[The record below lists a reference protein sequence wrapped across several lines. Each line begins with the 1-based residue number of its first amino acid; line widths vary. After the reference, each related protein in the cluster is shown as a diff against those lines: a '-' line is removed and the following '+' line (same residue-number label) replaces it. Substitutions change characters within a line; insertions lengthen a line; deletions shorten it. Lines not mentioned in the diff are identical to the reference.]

1 MIRSSGKYWLMA
13 VAAWCCL
20 GSMAFAGVTVSSPT
34 PGTTIGSPVQFVAA
48 ASSSRPITAM
58 RIYVDD
64 QSVYTINSNSLNTSV
79 PLPDGTHRVVVQAW
93 DSSGAVFK
101 FPESITVNSSA
112 PPPPPPPSG
121 SGVSVT
127 APANGS
133 TVGAPLH
140 VVASASAGN
149 PITAMKIYLD
159 NIDMFTVF
167 ANQLDTTVSASPG
180 AHFLVVQAWDL
191 TGAVYK
197 QPLNITVG
205 SSVPGGPPPGGPPP
219 VPSGAIVQSNIQQR
233 AGWETCTVC
242 AGAGGNGPS
251 ADSGTLQGVVSP
263 SLSGA
268 SMQFSIGGSTPYS
281 DVLWWKQ
288 LGGNNG
294 ITHFQYDLDFYLTNP
309 GAAQA
314 LEFDV
319 NQSNGAYKFIFGT
332 QCDIKRDGAW
342 EVWDTANHAWVNTG
356 IPCSAPSAY
365 QWHHLTWQFYR
376 DNYQA
381 HFVAL
386 ILDGV
391 KHDVN
396 MAFWVQPSSVSE
408 INIAFQMDGDSAQHP
423 YDAWLDNVTL
433 SYW

>member
-1 MIRSSGKYWLMA
+1 MIFGMMLGCS
-13 VAAWCCL
+13 AA
-20 GSMAFAGVTVSSPT
+20 SAFAGVTVSSPA
-34 PGTTIGSPVQFVAA
+34 PGATTGSPVPFVAS

-64 QSVYTINSNSLNTSV
+64 QSVFSNQSNNLNTSIQ
-79 PLPDGTHRVVVQAW
+79 LANGAHRVVVQAW

-101 FPESITVNSSA
+101 FPETITVNSST

-121 SGVSVT
+121 LGVSVT
-127 APANGS
+127 SPADGS
-133 TVGAPLH
+133 TVGAPMH

-149 PITAMKIYLD
+149 PITAMRIYLD
-159 NIDMFTVF
+159 STDMFTVNS
-167 ANQLDTTVSASPG
+167 NQLDTTVSASSG
-180 AHFLVVQAWDL
+180 SHSLVVQAWDS

-197 QPLNITVG
+197 QALTVNVSGG
-205 SSVPGGPPPGGPPP
+205 SGGGGGGGTVPG
-219 VPSGAIVQSNIQQR
+219 GAIVQSNIQQM
-233 AGWETCTVC
+233 AGWENCTVC

-251 ADSGTLQGVVSP
+251 AAFGTQQGVNSP

-281 DVLWWKQ
+281 DALWWKQ

-294 ITHFQYDLDFYLTNP
+294 ITHFQYDVDFYLTNP
-309 GAAQA
+309 GVAQA

-319 NQSNGAYKFIFGT
+319 NQSNGVYKFIFGT
-332 QCDIKRDGAW
+332 QCDIKGAHAW
-342 EVWDTANHAWVNTG
+342 DVWDTAGHAWVNTG

-365 QWHHLTWQFYR
+365 QWHHLTWELYR
-376 DNYQA
+376 DNSQA

-386 ILDGV
+386 TLDGV
-391 KHDVN
+391 KHYVN
-396 MAFWVQPSSVSE
+396 MAFWVQPSGVSE
-408 INIAFQMDGDSAQHP
+408 INVAFQMDGDNVQHA

>member
-1 MIRSSGKYWLMA
+1 MVRASRKYCLIA
-13 VAAWCCL
+13 VAGWCCL
-20 GSMAFAGVTVSSPT
+20 GSLAFAGVTVSSPA
-34 PGTTIGSPVQFVAA
+34 PGAATGSPVQFVAS

-58 RIYVDD
+58 RIYVDN
-64 QSVYTINSNSLNTSV
+64 QSVFTTQSNSLNTSV
-79 PLPDGTHRVVVQAW
+79 ALAGGAHNVVVQAW

-112 PPPPPPPSG
+112 PPPPSG
-121 SGVSVT
+121 SGVNVT
-127 APANGS
+127 TPADGS
-133 TVGAPLH
+133 TVGAPIH
-140 VVASASAGN
+140 VVASASAAN
-149 PITAMKIYLD
+149 PISAMRIYLD
-159 NIDMFTVF
+159 NAAMFTV
-167 ANQLDTTVSASPG
+167 NSSQLDTTVSASSG
-180 AHFLVVQAWDL
+180 SHLLVVQAWDT

-197 QPLNITVG
+197 QSRNVTVG
-205 SSVPGGPPPGGPPP
+205 SSAPTGSP
-219 VPSGAIVQSNIQQR
+219 VPSGAIVQSNIQQM
-233 AGWETCTVC
+233 AGWQNCTVC

-251 ADSGTLQGVVSP
+251 ANFGTLQGVSSP

-288 LGGNNG
+288 LGGSNG

-319 NQSNGAYKFIFGT
+319 NQSNGTYKFIFGT

-342 EVWDTANHAWVNTG
+342 DVWDTANHAWVNTG
-356 IPCSAPSAY
+356 VPCSAPSAY
-365 QWHHLTWQFYR
+365 QWHHLTWELYR
-376 DNYQA
+376 DDSQA

-386 ILDGV
+386 TLDGV
-391 KHDVN
+391 KHYVN

-408 INIAFQMDGDSAQHP
+408 INVAFQMDGDYAQHP

-433 SYW
+433 RYW

>member
-1 MIRSSGKYWLMA
+1 MVRPSGKTWLMA
-13 VAAWCCL
+13 VTIWCCF
-20 GSMAFAGVTVSSPT
+20 GSLAFAGVTVTSPA
-34 PGTTIGSPVQFVAA
+34 PGATTGSPVQFVAS
-48 ASSSRPITAM
+48 ASSGWPITAM

-64 QSVYTINSNSLNTSV
+64 QSVYTIQSNSLNTSV
-79 PLPDGTHRVVVQAW
+79 PLAAGVHRVVVQAW
-93 DSSGAVFK
+93 DSSGAVLK

-112 PPPPPPPSG
+112 PPPPPSG

-127 APANGS
+127 TPADGS
-133 TVGAPLH
+133 TVGAPIH

-159 NIDMFTVF
+159 NIDMFTVN
-167 ANQLDTTVSASPG
+167 ANQLDTNVSAAPG
-180 AHFLVVQAWDL
+180 AHFLVVQAWDS

-197 QPLNITVG
+197 QSSSVTVG
-205 SSVPGGPPPGGPPP
+205 SSVPTGPP
-219 VPSGAIVQSNIQQR
+219 VPSGAIVQSNIQQM
-233 AGWETCTVC
+233 AGWENCTVC

-251 ADSGTLQGVVSP
+251 AAFGTLQGVSSP
-263 SLSGA
+263 SLSGS
-268 SMQFSIGGSTPYS
+268 SMQFSIGVGTPYS

-288 LGGNNG
+288 LGGNNA
-294 ITHFQYDLDFYLTNP
+294 ITHFQYDVDFYLTNP

-319 NQSNGAYKFIFGT
+319 NQSNGVYKFIFGT
-332 QCDIKRDGAW
+332 QCDIRGAGAW
-342 EVWDTANHAWVNTG
+342 DVWDTANHTWVNTG
-356 IPCSAPSAY
+356 VPCSVPSAN
-365 QWHHLTWQFYR
+365 QWHHLTWELYR
-376 DNYQA
+376 DDYQA

-386 ILDGV
+386 TLDGV

-396 MAFWVQPSSVSE
+396 MAFWVQPSGVSE
-408 INIAFQMDGDSAQHP
+408 INVAFQMDGDYAQHP

>member
-1 MIRSSGKYWLMA
+1 MIQYPGKYWLISL
-13 VAAWCCL
+13 VVLFCL
-20 GSMAFAGVTVSSPT
+20 SSAAFAGVTVSSPA
-34 PGTTIGSPVQFVAA
+34 PGATTGSPVQFVAS
-48 ASSSRPITAM
+48 ASSGRPITAM

-64 QSVYTINSNSLNTSV
+64 QSVFTVHSNNLNTSV
-79 PLPDGTHRVVVQAW
+79 PMGDGAHRVVVQAW

-101 FPESITVNSSA
+101 FPETITVNSSTA
-112 PPPPPPPSG
+112 PPPPPPPPPPSG

-127 APANGS
+127 QPADGS
-133 TVGAPLH
+133 TVSAPMH

-149 PITAMKIYLD
+149 PITAMRIYLD
-159 NIDMFTVF
+159 NADMFTVNS
-167 ANQLDTTVSASPG
+167 NQLDTAVSASSG
-180 AHFLVVQAWDL
+180 NHLLVVQAWDS
-191 TGAVYK
+191 TGVVYK
-197 QPLNITVG
+197 QALNVNVG
-205 SSVPGGPPPGGPPP
+205 SGGSGGGPGP
-219 VPSGAIVQSNIQQR
+219 VPSGAIVQSNIQQM
-233 AGWETCTVC
+233 AGWANCTVC

-251 ADSGTLQGVVSP
+251 AAFGTQQGVSSP

-281 DVLWWKQ
+281 DALWWKQ

-294 ITHFQYDLDFYLTNP
+294 ITHFQYDVDFYLTNP

-319 NQSNGAYKFIFGT
+319 NQSNGVYKFIFGT
-332 QCDIKRDGAW
+332 QCDIRGAGAW
-342 EVWDTANHAWVNTG
+342 DVWDTAGHAWVNTG

-365 QWHHLTWQFYR
+365 QWHHLTWELFR
-376 DNYQA
+376 DDSQT

-386 ILDGV
+386 TLDGV
-391 KHDVN
+391 KHYVN

-408 INIAFQMDGDSAQHP
+408 INVAFQMDGDYAQHA
-423 YDAWLDNVTL
+423 YDVWLDNVTL